1 MNLEWFWVQVSEV
14 DQSAAIGIA
23 LVSIFATIVI
33 VLCSR
38 NSSPV
43 VPDTAA
49 MSWQIAIIERFRA
62 QLSQVNNWGRLTVG
76 YRSHPQFLMEYLDVY
91 MIVDGK
97 PAIVIAVEV
106 SRSQRNDRAILV
118 KHGGKERYFSPHEF
132 GEALQYFRQVFKEM
146 AAA

>member
-1 MNLEWFWVQVSEV
+1 MSEV

-23 LVSIFATIVI
+23 LVSIFATLVI

-62 QLSQVNNWGRLTVG
+62 QLSQVNNWGRLTVH

-118 KHGGKERYFSPHEF
+118 KHGGKERYFSPHELY
-132 GEALQYFRQVFKEM
+132 EALQYFRRVFGEM
-146 AAA
+146 AVA